1 MENSSRSTVGI
12 FELSIWG
19 LFISLFNFK
28 LWGGDISWWIV
39 VSPFGAYLV
48 ILIIL
53 VAVLG
58 IVAGITRNE

>member
-1 MENSSRSTVGI
+1 MENSSGSSVGI

-48 ILIIL
+48 ILSIL

-58 IVAGITRNE
+58 ITAVVTRND